1 VGAHRVVVVGGGFG
15 GLCAVRKLARAPVTV
30 TLVDKRNFHLFQ
42 PLLYQVA
49 TGELS
54 PANIA
59 SPLRAVLA
67 RQANATVLLGEMT
80 GLDAARRVVV
90 LDRGEELPYDT
101 LVLALGAHTRYFGHD
116 EWERDAPSLKTIEDA
131 TEIRR
136 RILGAFEAAERLPRE
151 ERAPYLTFVV
161 VGGGP
166 TGVELA
172 GAVADLARHTLRK
185 DFRNIDPGDARV
197 YLLEAGPRILGT
209 FPEDLSRKG
218 VRALEKRGVT
228 ILANAKVT
236 AIEAARVEY
245 EANGAKTSIP
255 ARVALW
261 GAGVA
266 PSPLGASVAKAAGAE
281 MDRSGR
287 LVAGP
292 DLALPSRPEILV
304 IGDLARAL
312 DEKGQPLPGLAPVAM
327 QQGRYAAELIEA
339 RLAGRTLGPFRYKDK
354 GTLATIGR
362 AAAVADL
369 GRVHLSGFPAWLAWL
384 FIHLMY
390 IVEYE
395 NRLLV
400 FLQWAWNYLT
410 WNRSARL
417 ITGRDAPRE

>member
-1 VGAHRVVVVGGGFG
+1 VVVVGGGFG
-15 GLCAVRKLARAPVTV
+15 GLYAVRKLAAAPVSV
-30 TLVDKRNFHLFQ
+30 TLVDRRNFHLFQ

-59 SPLRAVLA
+59 SPLRAVVA
-67 RQANATVLLGEMT
+67 KQRNASVLLAEMT
-80 GLDAARRVVV
+80 GLDAERRVVV
-90 LDRGEELPYDT
+90 LDGGEELPYDT
-101 LVLALGAHTRYFGHD
+101 LVLALGARTRYFGHE
-116 EWERDAPSLKTIEDA
+116 EWEPFAPSLKTIEDA

-136 RILGAFEAAERLPRE
+136 RILTAFEAAERLPAA

-172 GAVADLARHTLRK
+172 GAVADLARHTLKR
-185 DFRNIDPGDARV
+185 DFRNIDSGDARV
-197 YLLEAGPRILGT
+197 FLLEAGPRILGT
-209 FPEDLSRKG
+209 FPDDLAKKG
-218 VRALEKRGVT
+218 AEALEKRGVT

-236 AIEAARVEY
+236 AIGAERVDY
-245 EANGAKTSIP
+245 ETAGAKTSIP

-266 PSPLGASVAKAAGAE
+266 PSPLAAAIAKTAGAE
-281 MDRSGR
+281 LDRTGR
-287 LVAGP
+287 LVVGK

-312 DEKGQPLPGLAPVAM
+312 DGKGEPLPGLAPVAM
-327 QQGRYAAELIEA
+327 QEGRYAAKLIEA
-339 RLAGRTLGPFRYKDK
+339 RLEGRTLPPFRYRDK

-369 GRVHLSGFPAWLAWL
+369 GRVRLWGFPAWLAWL

-400 FLQWAWNYLT
+400 LMQWAWNYLT

-417 ITGRDAPRE
+417 ITGRRAGHEE